1 MEETGRGAGITTVTV
16 KLGQAVAAEA
26 RRRVEDGKRARV
38 VLSADDRWF
47 TYRLPREE
55 AARVRAAWRE
65 EVERLRMGGELL
77 DTLDVLGAFGVRA
90 ELRARGW
97 DRRWPPLPPEAPAE
111 KGRWPG
117 SRDRHYTGSLTL
129 RLPAELAAQTRAG
142 CWDVSREAI
151 AELRRWRDRNPG
163 TVRDTTELALY
174 EQHAVNITTPGDIW
188 RAAIRRSLTAA
199 QSAPNCPDTPPAR
212 CDR

>member
-1 MEETGRGAGITTVTV
+1 MEETGRVGGITTVTV
-16 KLGQAVAAEA
+16 KLDEAVAVEA
-26 RRRVEDGKRARV
+26 RRRAEDGKRARA
-38 VLSADDRWF
+38 VLSAEDRWY

-55 AARVRAAWRE
+55 AARVRAAWRA
-65 EVERLRMGGELL
+65 EVERLRLAGELL

-117 SRDRHYTGSLTL
+117 SRDRRYSGSLTL

-142 CWDVSREAI
+142 CWDVSKEAI
-151 AELRRWRDRNPG
+151 AKLRRWRDRNPG
-163 TVRDTTELALY
+163 TVRDVDQLRLY
-174 EQHAVNITTPGDIW
+174 EQHAANITTPGDIW
-188 RAAIRRSLTAA
+188 RAAIRHTLTI
-199 QSAPNCPDTPPAR
+199 T
-212 CDR
+212 

>member
-1 MEETGRGAGITTVTV
+1 MAGITTVTV
-16 KLGQAVAAEA
+16 KLSKAVAAEA

-47 TYRLPREE
+47 TYRMPREE

-65 EVERLRMGGELL
+65 EVERLRTKGELL

-117 SRDRHYTGSLTL
+117 SRDLHYTGSLTL
-129 RLPAELAAQTRAG
+129 RLPAGLAAQARAG
-142 CWDVSREAI
+142 CWDASKEAI
-151 AELRRWRDRNPG
+151 TELRRWRDRNPG

-188 RAAIRRSLTAA
+188 RAAILRALTGT
-199 QSAPNCPDTPPAR
+199 QSAPSCTSAPPAVTGEQQLR
-212 CDR
+212 P